1 MTIDNLPTLV
11 NPSGDMYVPLSK
23 DAVDYKLLFATESLG
38 LGRLRCET
46 FLVANGNST
55 DINIANAQRG
65 VILTCCYADGGNDA
79 IFYGA
84 NSSGVVR
91 AFKTRNAAGITPT
104 TDTNKITIANSATAT
119 VTVIHIWRAL

>member
-46 FLVANGNST
+46 FLVTNGSST

-65 VILTCCYADGGNDA
+65 VIFTCCYADGGNDA

-84 NSSGVVR
+84 SSSGVVR

-119 VTVIHIWRAL
+119 VTIIHIWRAL